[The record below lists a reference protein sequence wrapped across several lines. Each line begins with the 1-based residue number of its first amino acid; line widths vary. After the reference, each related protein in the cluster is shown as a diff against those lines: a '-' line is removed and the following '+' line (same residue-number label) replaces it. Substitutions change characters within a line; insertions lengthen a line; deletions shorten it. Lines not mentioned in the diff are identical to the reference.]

1 MTISMLNSSLNDL
14 SKIET
19 RDPEYKINWHYKLCT
34 VVSKVSLFVG
44 NPVLKKVVTVTY
56 IFFQYLKTL
65 GYNTHA
71 AGKWHLGILHFKH
84 DFFLNINLGNWTTL
98 GGGDFHLVKW
108 GGDFCCL
115 YLIFNNGLKENN
127 FCLRGAIYQWKFC
140 PFGSRSMKSILYSL
154 IWD

>member
-19 RDPEYKINWHYKLCT
+19 RDPEYKINWHDKLCT

-84 DFFLNINLGNWTTL
+84 DFFS
-98 GGGDFHLVKW
+98 K
-108 GGDFCCL
+108 
-115 YLIFNNGLKENN
+115 Y
-127 FCLRGAIYQWKFC
+127 
-140 PFGSRSMKSILYSL
+140 
-154 IWD
+154 